1 MRSIVLCSSTW
12 AIVIAIASVFLVLYQ
27 DPGQISCWVRWHW
40 IVKLESQVLIHNWN
54 QIWLMSTAET
64 NRHGDSNLG
73 RPGLKLESHPC
84 ALSCSHPPSV
94 ESVSK
99 SQSIR
104 TKFAAPFQPI
114 KFLQQPSK
122 QNNYFNF
129 FPRHSHDQGFLI
141 DLLLKRCPIFQK
153 KVHICLAW
161 ATLTLFCRV
170 APEEPKTCIQCS
182 VINIPWSLMKLLKN
196 DLSWNWFHLSMGF
209 SIGLPEYFE
218 ALCCV
223 VNFTIPGTAV
233 G

>member
-1 MRSIVLCSSTW
+1 
-12 AIVIAIASVFLVLYQ
+12 
-27 DPGQISCWVRWHW
+27 
-40 IVKLESQVLIHNWN
+40 
-54 QIWLMSTAET
+54 MSTAET
-64 NRHGDSNLG
+64 NRRRDSNLG
-73 RPGLKLESHPC
+73 RPGLKFDYHLC

-94 ESVSK
+94 ESASK

-104 TKFAAPFQPI
+104 TKFAVPFQPI

-122 QNNYFNF
+122 QNNYFMQSIF
-129 FPRHSHDQGFLI
+129 FLAIVTIKVFLI
-141 DLLLKRCPIFQK
+141 DLLLKSCPIFQK
-153 KVHICLAW
+153 RVHFCLAW
-161 ATLTLFCRV
+161 ATLTLLCRV

-209 SIGLPEYFE
+209 SIGLPVSFE